1 MSSRLLVFAPAG
13 VGEVQPGDDLA
24 AMLLTA
30 CTQDP
35 DGPLRDGDVLV
46 VTSKVVSKAE
56 GRSRAGEDREAAITD
71 ETLRTVARRGPT
83 RIVQNA
89 QGLVQAAAGVDASNV
104 VPGTVLLLP
113 VDPDASAARLRA
125 DLQHRTGLRLGVVVS
140 DTSGRAWRHGQ
151 TDLAVGA
158 AGVVPSLGYAGQ
170 PDSFGRELAVTQ
182 MAVAD
187 ELAAAGDLVKAKVAG
202 RPVAVVRG
210 LSELVAEDAEG
221 ARSLSRTGP
230 EDMFARGTRES
241 VLHAV
246 LTSLGRGGDYERL
259 VGLDGPV
266 LEEAVLAGVPDPAAD
281 ALRGVL
287 RAVAPAAP
295 PAP

>member
-1 MSSRLLVFAPAG
+1 MSHRLLVFAPAG
-13 VGEVQPGDDLA
+13 VGEVSPGDDLA
-24 AMLLTA
+24 GMLLTA
-30 CTQDP
+30 CTEDP

-56 GRSRAGEDREAAITD
+56 GRSRDGDDREAAISD

-113 VDPDASAARLRA
+113 ADPDASAARLREE
-125 DLQHRTGLRLGVVVS
+125 LQQRTGLRLGVVVS

-158 AGVVPSLGYAGQ
+158 AGVRPSLGYAGEL
-170 PDSFGRELAVTQ
+170 DSFGRELAVTQ

-187 ELAAAGDLVKAKVAG
+187 ELAAAGDLVKAKLAG

-210 LSELVAEDAEG
+210 LAELVVDDAEG

-230 EDMFARGTRES
+230 DDMFARGSRES

-246 LTSLGRGGDYERL
+246 LTSLGRAGEYEGL
-259 VGLDGPV
+259 VGLDGPD
-266 LEEAVLAGVPDPAAD
+266 LEQAVLAGVPAPAAD

-287 RAVAPAAP
+287 RAVAPTATQ
-295 PAP
+295 